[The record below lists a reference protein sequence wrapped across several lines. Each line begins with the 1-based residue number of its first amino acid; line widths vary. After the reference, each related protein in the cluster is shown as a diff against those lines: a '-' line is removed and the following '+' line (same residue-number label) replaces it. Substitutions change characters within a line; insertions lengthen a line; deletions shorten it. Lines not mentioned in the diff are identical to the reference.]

1 MRIRYGFNDVPKT
14 YESIILAFQHV
25 LAAIGGIITVPLAI
39 GAAIGLPPIDISI
52 LVSAAFI
59 ASGIGTLI
67 QCIGI
72 GPVGAK
78 VPGLMGSEIE
88 FLAPSI
94 EVGKYYGL
102 PGIFGGIIAGSFF
115 EILLSRML
123 KYLGKLFSPVV
134 RGTLILIVGLTFMP
148 IGIRWISG
156 SSAELGIAFMV
167 IALIIILNT
176 FGKGIVS
183 SGAILFSML
192 IGYAI
197 AFAGGFVGH
206 INVLE
211 RGIIAFPKPL
221 SYGITF
227 NPAAIIPFAVVYV
240 ISMIEMVGS
249 LFAIGEACNEDMSM
263 ERIANGVLADGVT
276 STIAGFLNSM
286 PLTTFNQNIGI
297 IALTGVASK
306 RVITISGIILIA
318 FGLFPPLGS
327 IFGAIPQAV
336 LGGAVLVMFGMVSAT
351 GIGILKNVEM
361 NNRNML
367 IISVSVS
374 LAVGVSS
381 FPEVFSSL
389 PTWAQMIFSSG
400 LVTGCIASILM
411 NYILP
416 EEKDAA

>member
-1 MRIRYGFNDVPKT
+1 MRIRYGFNDAPKT
-14 YESIILAFQHV
+14 YEAFVLGFQHV
-25 LAAIGGIITVPLAI
+25 LAAVGGIITVPLAI
-39 GAAIGLPPIDISI
+39 GAAIGLSAEDISI

-72 GPVGAK
+72 GPIGAR
-78 VPGLMGSEIE
+78 VPGLMGCEIE
-88 FLAPSI
+88 FLAPSV

-102 PGIFGGIIAGSFF
+102 PGIFGSIIVGSFF
-115 EILLSRML
+115 EIFLSRIL
-123 KYLGKLFSPVV
+123 KYLQKIFSPVV

-156 SSAELGIAFMV
+156 SVAELGIAFLV
-167 IALIIILNT
+167 IGLIVVLNT

-192 IGYAI
+192 IGYVI
-197 AFAGGFVGH
+197 AFFGGFVGR
-206 INVLE
+206 IDILG
-211 RGIIAFPKPL
+211 RGLLAFPRPL
-221 SYGITF
+221 GYGITF
-227 NPAAIIPFAVVYV
+227 SLPAILPFLVVYV

-249 LFAIGEACNEDMSM
+249 LFAIGEACNEELDMR
-263 ERIANGVLADGVT
+263 RIANGVLADGVT
-276 STIAGFLNSM
+276 STIAGLLNSM

-318 FGLFPPLGS
+318 FGLFPPLAS
-327 IFGAIPQAV
+327 VFGAIPQAV

-351 GIGILKNVEM
+351 GIGILKDVEM
-361 NNRNML
+361 SSRNML

-389 PTWAQMIFSSG
+389 PVWAQMIFSSG
-400 LVTGCIASILM
+400 LVTGCIAAIAM
-411 NYILP
+411 NYLLP
-416 EEKDAA
+416 EGKDAA